1 MQDEILSKMREA
13 LINCDPKETARLVQ
27 QGLEQN
33 IAPMVI
39 MDSLVAFIREVG
51 DEFGKGNLFL
61 PELVGAAAAMERATT
76 IIESAVNYDKLATQ
90 RKSIGVVVI
99 GTVFGDVHTIGK
111 SIVVALLR
119 AEGFQVH
126 DLGIN
131 VPTEEFINSVK
142 NLFPDI
148 LAMSAL
154 LTTTAPEARKVI
166 DQLKKEGIRDNLKI
180 MVGGGAITDSFA
192 KAIGADG
199 YESTASGAVREARR
213 LININ
218 GRV

>member
-1 MQDEILSKMREA
+1 MQNEILLNIREA
-13 LINCDPKETARLVQ
+13 LINCNPKKTASLVQ
-27 QGLEQN
+27 QGLEEH

-39 MDSLVAFIREVG
+39 MDSLVEFIRQVG

-61 PELVGAAAAMERATT
+61 PELVGAAEAMERAT
-76 IIESAVNYDKLATQ
+76 IVIEAAVNYNEQVTK
-90 RKSIGVVVI
+90 RKSLGVIVI

-111 SIVVALLR
+111 SIVVALLK
-119 AEGFQVH
+119 AEGFEVH

-131 VPTEEFINSVK
+131 VPTEKFVNSVK
-142 NLFPDI
+142 SLTPDI

-166 DQLKKEGIRDNLKI
+166 DQLKKEGIRNNLKVL
-180 MVGGGAITDSFA
+180 VGGGAVTDSFA
-192 KAIGADG
+192 KSIGADG

-213 LININ
+213 L
-218 GRV
+218 

>member
-61 PELVGAAAAMERATT
+61 PELVGAAEAMERATT

-111 SIVVALLR
+111 SIVVALLK

-131 VPTEEFINSVK
+131 VPTEKFINSVK
-142 NLFPDI
+142 TLSPDI

-166 DQLKKEGIRDNLKI
+166 DQLKKEGIRGNFKV

-213 LININ
+213 LISIN
-218 GRV
+218 GRA